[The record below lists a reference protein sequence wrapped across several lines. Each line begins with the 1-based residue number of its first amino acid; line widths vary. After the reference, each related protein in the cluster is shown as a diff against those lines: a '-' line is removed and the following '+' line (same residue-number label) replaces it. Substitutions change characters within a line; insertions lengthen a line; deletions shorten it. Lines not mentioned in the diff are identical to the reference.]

1 MNSIEIT
8 YYTDPLCC
16 WSWGMEP
23 SVSQLL
29 SDFGERVNLR
39 YCMGGLLPNWERF
52 TDPVNH
58 VSRPIQMGPVW
69 MHAARVS
76 GTDIKHQLW
85 YLDPPASSYPACI
98 AFKTVELQSKTYAI
112 IYLQMLRTAC
122 MLNGHNIAKR
132 EILFDLAGELRKEFP
147 DFDFT
152 RFEKEYQNG
161 KGKEAFR
168 SDLDEVQ
175 LKRITRFPTFI
186 FRYDDDSLIATGYRP
201 YSSLLE
207 ILHEM
212 APGIESSLQIRDS

>member
-23 SVSQLL
+23 SISQLL

-69 MHAARVS
+69 MHAARVT
-76 GTDIKHQLW
+76 GMDIKHQLW
-85 YLDPPASSYPACI
+85 YHDPPTSSYPACI
-98 AFKTVELQSKTYAI
+98 AFKTVEIQSKDYATK
-112 IYLQMLRTAC
+112 YLQMLRTAC
-122 MLNGHNIAKR
+122 MLNGHNISKR
-132 EILFDLAGELRKEFP
+132 DILFDLARELGKEFP
-147 DFDFT
+147 DFDVI

-175 LKRITRFPTFI
+175 LKKITRFPTFI
-186 FRYDDDSLIATGYRP
+186 FRYGADSLIATGYRP

-207 ILHEM
+207 ILLEM
-212 APGIESSLQIRDS
+212 EPGIESSLQIRGS